1 ARGRPVL
8 VDYWASWCVECLR
21 MDKVTFA
28 DPQVVA
34 ALRKRLLIRVDVTQD
49 DAASRAL
56 LKRYNLVGPPAFI
69 AVAADGRTT
78 AQQEGYL
85 GPEAFMGWLHQS

>member
-1 ARGRPVL
+1 
-8 VDYWASWCVECLR
+8 

-56 LKRYNLVGPPAFI
+56 LKRYNLVGP
-69 AVAADGRTT
+69 R
-78 AQQEGYL
+78 L
-85 GPEAFMGWLHQS
+85 SSL